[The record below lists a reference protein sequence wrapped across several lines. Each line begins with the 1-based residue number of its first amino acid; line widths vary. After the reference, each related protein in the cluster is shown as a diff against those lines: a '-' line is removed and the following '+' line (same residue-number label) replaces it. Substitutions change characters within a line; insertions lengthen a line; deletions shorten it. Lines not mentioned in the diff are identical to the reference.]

1 MQPPQTPRPEIGN
14 RFHSQPKDT
23 SMTRI
28 RIFHGLPLLLLLGG
42 ALLTGC
48 ANTPPIPQEWD
59 GLVLR
64 PDTRLGAVF
73 VKPDAEISSYT
84 SVMLDPVQI
93 RFAAN
98 WDPNQGRRS
107 QAGRLNPADIAAIKE
122 RLAELF
128 RETFRAEL
136 ARGGYALVDQA
147 GPETLQVTPV
157 IVDLFVTAP
166 GDMTPGRSR
175 VYTAESGRMTLVAEL
190 RDSVT
195 GELLVRVVDSRTGRG
210 TGQLTWTNRVTNA
223 ADAQVAISVWA
234 TALRRALDGVY
245 GRAGAN

>member
-1 MQPPQTPRPEIGN
+1 
-14 RFHSQPKDT
+14 
-23 SMTRI
+23 MTRS
-28 RIFHGLPLLLLLGG
+28 RLYCLLPLLLGG

-48 ANTPPIPQEWD
+48 ASTPPIPQEWD

-64 PDTRLGAVF
+64 PGTRLGAVF

-107 QAGRLNPADIAAIKE
+107 QAGRLNAADIAAIKE

-128 RETFRAEL
+128 QETFRAEL
-136 ARGGYALVDQA
+136 ARGGFALVNEP
-147 GPETLQVTPV
+147 GPETLQVSPA
-157 IVDLFVTAP
+157 IIDLFITAS

-195 GELLVRVVDSRTGRG
+195 GELLVRAVDARTGRG

-223 ADAQVAISVWA
+223 ADAQVAITVWA
-234 TALRRALDGVY
+234 AALRRALDGAY